1 MLEFRHWNCHTGQ
14 VTIAWIGSHERANPA
29 QAITLTPASSVSS
42 MRKLRAVLIED
53 ETMFRQLILLTL
65 GKVKDLQVVGEFGL
79 GKPGLDFCLSEKPD
93 LLVVDL
99 MLPDINGIEIA
110 REIRRAIP
118 ETKILVIT
126 AHPSERLPAD
136 LMILGVNGY
145 VDKTEPIEYVL
156 SAVETVRNGGM
167 FFASRVRAKGGTG
180 SGLPISRPAIQ
191 IPLTEREQE
200 IARLVAAG
208 QMSKEIA
215 AKLNL
220 SVRTVEKHR
229 ANIMEKIGVREV
241 ASLTR
246 WCIQAGL
253 VDT

>member
-1 MLEFRHWNCHTGQ
+1 ML
-14 VTIAWIGSHERANPA
+14 
-29 QAITLTPASSVSS
+29 
-42 MRKLRAVLIED
+42 KLRAVLIED

-65 GKVKDLQVVGEFGL
+65 GKVKQLQVVGEFGL
-79 GKPGLDFCLSEKPD
+79 GKPGLEFCLREKPD

-110 REIRRAIP
+110 REVRRAVP
-118 ETKILVIT
+118 EMKILVIT
-126 AHPSERLPAD
+126 AHPSERLPGE
-136 LMILGVNGY
+136 LMTLGVNGY

-167 FFASRVRAKGGTG
+167 FFASRVRGKGGVGTG
-180 SGLPISRPAIQ
+180 FAGKPPALAV
-191 IPLTEREQE
+191 PLTEREQE

-215 AKLNL
+215 ATLNL

-253 VDT
+253 VDN

>member
-1 MLEFRHWNCHTGQ
+1 
-14 VTIAWIGSHERANPA
+14 
-29 QAITLTPASSVSS
+29 

-65 GKVKDLQVVGEFGL
+65 GKVKHLQVVGEFGL
-79 GKPGLDFCLSEKPD
+79 GKPGLEFCLREKPD

-110 REIRRAIP
+110 REVRRALP
-118 ETKILVIT
+118 EMKILVIT
-126 AHPSERLPAD
+126 AHPSERLPGE
-136 LMILGVNGY
+136 LMTLGVNGY

-167 FFASRVRAKGGTG
+167 FFASRVRGKGGVG
-180 SGLPISRPAIQ
+180 AGFSGKLPALAV
-191 IPLTEREQE
+191 PLTEREQE

-215 AKLNL
+215 STLNL

-253 VDT
+253 VDN

>member
-1 MLEFRHWNCHTGQ
+1 
-14 VTIAWIGSHERANPA
+14 
-29 QAITLTPASSVSS
+29 
-42 MRKLRAVLIED
+42 MRKFSAVLIED

-65 GKVKDLQVVGEFGL
+65 GKVKDLQVVGDFGL
-79 GKPGLDFCLSEKPD
+79 GKAGLEFCLREKPD
-93 LLVVDL
+93 ILVVDL
-99 MLPDINGIEIA
+99 MLPDINGMEIA
-110 REIRRAIP
+110 REVRRALP
-118 ETKILVIT
+118 DTKILVIT
-126 AHPSERLPAD
+126 AHPSERLPSD
-136 LMILGVNGY
+136 LMALGVNGY

-156 SAVETVRNGGM
+156 SAVETVRSGGM
-167 FFASRVRAKGGTG
+167 FFASRVRAKGGAG
-180 SGLPISRPAIQ
+180 VPFSGLRAPLEV
-191 IPLTEREQE
+191 PLTQREQE

-229 ANIMEKIGVREV
+229 ANIMEKVGVREV

>member
-1 MLEFRHWNCHTGQ
+1 
-14 VTIAWIGSHERANPA
+14 
-29 QAITLTPASSVSS
+29 

-65 GKVKDLQVVGEFGL
+65 GKVKNLQVVGEFGL
-79 GKPGLDFCLSEKPD
+79 GRPGLEYCLREKPD
-93 LLVVDL
+93 MLVVDL
-99 MLPDINGIEIA
+99 MLPDINGMEIA
-110 REIRRAIP
+110 REVRKSVP
-118 ETKILVIT
+118 DMKILVIT
-126 AHPSERLPAD
+126 AHPSERLPAE
-136 LMILGVNGY
+136 LMMLGVNGY

-167 FFASRVRAKGGTG
+167 FFASRVRSKGGAAAM
-180 SGLPISRPAIQ
+180 LPSQPPLEV
-191 IPLTEREQE
+191 PLTEREKE

-215 AKLNL
+215 AKLGL

-229 ANIMEKIGVREV
+229 ANIMEKVGVREV

-253 VDT
+253 VDS

>member
-1 MLEFRHWNCHTGQ
+1 MAR
-14 VTIAWIGSHERANPA
+14 
-29 QAITLTPASSVSS
+29 QAITLYRPPPALR

-65 GKVKDLQVVGEFGL
+65 GKVKDLQVIGEFGL
-79 GKPGLDFCLSEKPD
+79 GKPGLEFCLQEKPD
-93 LLVVDL
+93 MLVVDL
-99 MLPDINGIEIA
+99 MLPDVNGMEIA
-110 REIRRAIP
+110 REVRKALP
-118 ETKILVIT
+118 DTKILVIT
-126 AHPSERLPAD
+126 AHPSDRLPAD
-136 LMILGVNGY
+136 LMVLGVNGY

-167 FFASRVRAKGGTG
+167 FFASRVRAKGGNIQG
-180 SGLPISRPAIQ
+180 GLVVTRPVLQ

-215 AKLNL
+215 ASLNL

-229 ANIMEKIGVREV
+229 ANIMEKVGVREV

-253 VDT
+253 VDA

>member
-1 MLEFRHWNCHTGQ
+1 
-14 VTIAWIGSHERANPA
+14 
-29 QAITLTPASSVSS
+29 

-65 GKVKDLQVVGEFGL
+65 GKVKDLQVIGEFGL
-79 GKPGLDFCLSEKPD
+79 GKPGLEFCLREKPD
-93 LLVVDL
+93 MLVVDL
-99 MLPDINGIEIA
+99 MLPDVNGMEIA
-110 REIRRAIP
+110 REVRKALP

-126 AHPSERLPAD
+126 AHPSDRLPAD
-136 LMILGVNGY
+136 LMVLGVNGY

-167 FFASRVRAKGGTG
+167 FFASRVRAKGGNAQG
-180 SGLPISRPAIQ
+180 GLSVTRPVLQ
-191 IPLTEREQE
+191 VPLTEREQE

-215 AKLNL
+215 ASLNL

-229 ANIMEKIGVREV
+229 ANIMEKVGVREV